1 MCDEPARVT
10 GPDPGSSR
18 SRAAREPSE
27 ILDGQASS
35 GTAHGV
41 ANYAVTTI
49 RRASRARL
57 RRAEAFV
64 AGGGGGLTVLQD
76 AGGAFRTRTRHGPSG
91 APRRVCC
98 LLMREVGERPEFDPR
113 LPSGHLVLVDEGEIG
128 AGGASTAAGS

>member
-76 AGGAFRTRTRHGPSG
+76 AGGAFRTRTRHR
-91 APRRVCC
+91 AQR
-98 LLMREVGERPEFDPR
+98 
-113 LPSGHLVLVDEGEIG
+113 
-128 AGGASTAAGS
+128 GASACVLSTDARSRRASRD